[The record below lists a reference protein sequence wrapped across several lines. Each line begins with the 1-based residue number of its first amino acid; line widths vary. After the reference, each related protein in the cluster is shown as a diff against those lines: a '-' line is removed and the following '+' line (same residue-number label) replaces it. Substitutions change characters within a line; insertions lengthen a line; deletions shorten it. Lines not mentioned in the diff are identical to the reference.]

1 MTAVLPQMMEELIGI
16 CMAAMA
22 RSEGHMPNMP
32 NTDRRSIEKQRETRA
47 LKQAGMPL
55 RDRYQKA
62 AYQAIKRG
70 IKNVRDISR
79 ATDID
84 EDAFVAP
91 VETFKSAAR
100 LEKLALSESRV
111 ATRRFGNSSRLDQ
124 TGKVW
129 RLVEVA
135 GMVAICS
142 SQNTT
147 ARGLV

>member
-1 MTAVLPQMMEELIGI
+1 MTAVSPQMMEELIGI
-16 CMAAMA
+16 RMAAMA

-84 EDAFVAP
+84 EDAILRACRDLQERGKIRKAGVVRKP
-91 VETFKSAAR
+91 G
-100 LEKLALSESRV
+100 
-111 ATRRFGNSSRLDQ
+111 GNAQ
-124 TGKVW
+124 IW
-129 RLVEVA
+129 ELV
-135 GMVAICS
+135 
-142 SQNTT
+142 TP
-147 ARGLV
+147 